1 MDKEKC
7 DISEYIESCED
18 CGFCEVKREAE
29 DLPKY
34 LEEEDKR

>member
-18 CGFCEVKREAE
+18 CGFCEVKREVEASPNQE
-29 DLPKY
+29 HVVN
-34 LEEEDKR
+34 